1 MLSGMCLARYR
12 HLSNR
17 PRPRSQS
24 LNVLAI
30 SAIPASKEVENED
43 DDEDEDDWGSTLSAL
58 TVRSVKKCDK

>member
-1 MLSGMCLARYR
+1 
-12 HLSNR
+12 
-17 PRPRSQS
+17 

-58 TVRSVKKCDK
+58 NTYFDEVK